1 MEAMQSHLAQLKAW
15 FAYAGSC
22 LTDSPSTSGC
32 QPFWTLMVLIGLV
45 IAFMVVFVV
54 SYKLIRIQ
62 LEYIRNRKLLEARM
76 GVADPEVMKKYAWAA
91 DDFAN
96 ELSQE
101 ELATLIRENKANVR
115 TETT

>member
-15 FAYAGSC
+15 LAYAGSC
-22 LTDSPSTSGC
+22 LTESASGC

-62 LEYIRNRKLLEARM
+62 LEYIRNRKVLEARM